1 MRTNVFIRDMDLGV
15 SNLFDTMRL
24 EVVVDGLLLLGS
36 MENCSFGVWTDPH
49 RREVF
54 GDLIVED
61 GERRFFVHL
70 QDELSWLTM
79 SGPESSISDFRWQ
92 NSQARMRCTV

>member
-24 EVVVDGLLLLGS
+24 EVVVHGLLLAWEHGELFAWCVDG
-36 MENCSFGVWTDPH
+36 H

-54 GDLIVED
+54 VDENVED